1 LATLRALRRLALVP
15 LAAALIL
22 ASTASAALQ
31 PIRRSLGEQTVPR
44 VQPGSLKITHAHAQG
59 RITVIASLR
68 LPPLAAYN
76 RNLFSLQARARLHV
90 HSSSSRRYLARLARS
105 QRAAA
110 AQLKQAIPAA
120 RISYRY
126 RVVLDA
132 FAVSLPVR
140 KLPALVRLSFVTK
153 VSPASRYRLTTN
165 RSPGLIGADT
175 IWGTL
180 GDRGEGVKIA
190 VVDDGVDQT
199 NPFFSPTGFSYPAGF
214 PRGGRAY
221 TTAKVIVARAFPG
234 PGSGRQG
241 RLPIYR
247 PASFHGTHVAGIAAG
262 DAGTTAPAGPD
273 HPVTT
278 GLSGVAPR
286 AWIGN
291 YRVFNAPTPTGY
303 DAFTPQIVAAF
314 EAAVNDGMDVI
325 NFSGGG
331 PQADPDADALVDAV
345 RNVAAAGVVPV
356 ISAGNDRDDWGL
368 GSVGSPGTAPDAISV
383 AAVSNSHVYGASL
396 SVTSADAPANLKGVP
411 FAASQEIPPAW
422 AGDQTLVDVGT
433 VVGTDGSPVERHLCG
448 PPDDPNNRGT
458 LPPNSVRGSIVL
470 VFRGIC
476 AFTTKAA
483 NAQIGGAAGMV
494 VVDNRPGEANFIP
507 LQLPV
512 DAGMVSDLDGAR
524 LRDFLGSRGG
534 RAPVRFDRTFNEL
547 VTGRSGIV
555 TSFSSAGPT
564 AFGHDLKPDLAAPG
578 GQILSA
584 TLPEA
589 AGSPFAVFDG
599 TSMAAPHVAGAAALL
614 VARHPT
620 WTPAEVKSALMS
632 TAGAAWGNS
641 ARTSEA
647 AVLLEGAGLI
657 NVPRADN
664 PKLFTAPMSLSFDS
678 LNVTAGGARRA
689 LLLELRDAGG
699 GAGAW
704 TVGLQPQ
711 SATAGAFVDLPPAVT
726 VSPGGVLDIAVAVR
740 AGGGAV
746 AGDNYGFVT
755 LTRGGETR
763 RVPYY
768 FSVERPGL
776 ENGPVLPLKKFQT
789 GDTRRGTS
797 FANLYRFPTSPF
809 GPPPTYTGP
818 QMNENG
824 AEKLYYVHLNEPV
837 ANVGAAIIGAT
848 AGSLPEPWFLGSRNE
863 NDVQGYTG
871 TPVDANLLTIDY
883 RLDIG
888 AAGVIFP
895 RDKKYYVSVDSGT
908 EPFTGRALAGGYI
921 LRSWVN
927 DVTPPKL
934 QILTRRVTAGRPML
948 AARVTDRGAGV
959 DPLSLII
966 QYRPQVLLGA
976 ALYDPDTGLA
986 LFPIPRSAPPLRRGK
1001 YRGAAQAADYQ
1012 EAKNIDQI
1020 GANILPNTATKRV
1033 RLSGVARPTISW
1045 LLPLGRGCL
1054 ARRAPLA
1061 VAAAAP
1067 SKIRSVK
1074 FYDGKRRLA
1083 TVRKGSLG
1091 LYITQWSTRSARRGK
1106 HVLRAVLNSRNGPA
1120 QTRRTVRVC
1129 R

>member
-1 LATLRALRRLALVP
+1 LRRLALVP
-15 LAAALIL
+15 LVAALIL
-22 ASTASAALQ
+22 ASTTSAALR
-31 PIRRSLGEQTVPR
+31 PVRRSSGEQTLPR
-44 VQPGSLKITHAHAQG
+44 VQAGSLQITRAHARG
-59 RITVIASLR
+59 RITVLVALQ
-68 LPPLAAYN
+68 LPPLATYNRN
-76 RNLFSLQARARLHV
+76 RNLFSLDANAKLDV
-90 HSSSSRRYLARLARS
+90 HTTSSRRYLARLAHS
-105 QRAAA
+105 QRTAAA
-110 AQLKQAIPAA
+110 RLKRAIPGA
-120 RISYRY
+120 RISHRY
-126 RVVLDA
+126 RVVLNA

-140 KLPALVRLSFVTK
+140 TLPTLVRLSSVTK
-153 VSPASRYRLTTN
+153 VYPVSRYRLATN
-165 RSPGLIGADT
+165 RSPALIGADT
-175 IWGTL
+175 VWNTL
-180 GDRGEGVKIA
+180 GDRGDGVKIG

-199 NPFFSPTGFSYPAGF
+199 NPYFNPAGFTYPAGF
-214 PRGGRAY
+214 PRGARSY
-221 TTAKVIVARAFPG
+221 TTPKVIVARAFPG

-262 DAGTTAPAGPD
+262 DAGTTAAAGPD

-291 YRVFNAPTPTGY
+291 YRVFNAPTPTGF

-331 PQADPDADALVDAV
+331 PQADPVADALVDAV

-356 ISAGNDRDDWGL
+356 ISAGNDRDEWGL

-383 AAVSNSHVYGASL
+383 AAISNSHVYGPSL
-396 SVTSADAPANLKGVP
+396 SVTTADAPPYLKSIP
-411 FAASQEIPPAW
+411 FAASQQIPPAW

-433 VVGTDGSPVERHLCG
+433 IVGTDGSPVERHLCG
-448 PPDDPNNRGT
+448 PPADPNNRGT

-476 AFTTKAA
+476 AFSTKAG

-507 LQLPV
+507 LQLRV
-512 DAGMVSDLDGAR
+512 DAGMISDLDGFR
-524 LRDFLGSRGG
+524 LRDFLDSKGG
-534 RAPVRFDRTFNEL
+534 RAPVRFDRSFNEL

-589 AGSPFAVFDG
+589 AGAPFAVFDG

-614 VARHPT
+614 VARHPS
-620 WTPAEVKSALMS
+620 WSPADVKSALMS
-632 TAGAAWGNS
+632 TAGAAWGDT
-641 ARTSEA
+641 ARTKEA
-647 AVLLEGAGLI
+647 PVLLEGAGLI

-664 PKLFTAPMSLSFDS
+664 PKLFTAPMSLSFDNLDINHGS
-678 LNVTAGGARRA
+678 VRRA
-689 LLLELRDAGG
+689 LLLEIRDAGG
-699 GAGAW
+699 GGGAW

-711 SATAGAFVDLPPAVT
+711 AATDGAFVDLPAAVSL
-726 VSPGGVLDIAVAVR
+726 SPGGVVDMAVAVR
-740 AGGGAV
+740 AGGGA
-746 AGDNYGFVT
+746 ATGDNYGFVT
-755 LTRGGETR
+755 LKRGPDTR

-776 ENGPVLPLKKFQT
+776 ANGPALPLKKFQT

-797 FANLYRFPTSPF
+797 WANQYRFPSSPF
-809 GPPPTYTGP
+809 GPPPTYTGS

-837 ANVGAAIIGAT
+837 ANVGAAVIGAT
-848 AGSLPEPWFLGSRNE
+848 AGALPEPWFLGSRNE

-908 EPFTGRALAGGYI
+908 DVFTGRSLAGGYI
-921 LRSWVN
+921 LRSWIN
-927 DVTPPKL
+927 DVTPPRL
-934 QILTRRVTAGRPML
+934 QVLTRRVTAGRPLL

-966 QYRPQVLLGA
+966 EYRPRVLLGA

-986 LFPIPRSAPPLRRGK
+986 LFPIPRSAPPLKRGRF
-1001 YRGAAQAADYQ
+1001 RGGAQAADYQ

-1020 GANILPNTATKRV
+1020 GSDILPNTATKPV
-1033 RLSGVARPTISW
+1033 RLIGVARPTIAW
-1045 LLPLGRGCL
+1045 LLPNGRSCL
-1054 ARRAPLA
+1054 ARRAALA
-1061 VAAAAP
+1061 VAASAP

-1074 FYDGKRRLA
+1074 FFDGKRRIA

-1091 LYITQWSTRSARRGK
+1091 LYIARWSTRSAGRGK
-1106 HVLRAVLNSRNGPA
+1106 HVLRAVLSSRSGPA
-1120 QTRRTVRVC
+1120 QARRAVRVC